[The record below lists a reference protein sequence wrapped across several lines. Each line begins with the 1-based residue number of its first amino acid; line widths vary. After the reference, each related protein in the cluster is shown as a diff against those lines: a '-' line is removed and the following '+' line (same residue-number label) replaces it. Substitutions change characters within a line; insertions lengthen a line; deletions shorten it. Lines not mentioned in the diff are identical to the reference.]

1 MSSNTHS
8 EWIGQLCN
16 HVLLNDVS
24 ERIFSIQEK
33 VMVTLAGK
41 KATKSR
47 VSKIILLLLSSA
59 A

>member
-24 ERIFSIQEK
+24 ERIFSIREK

-41 KATKSR
+41 KGTKSR
-47 VSKIILLLLSSA
+47 VSKIILLLSSA